1 MFSQTTLTDITFHG
15 GVNDIGGNKFL
26 VEDKGTK
33 ILMDF
38 GMSFGDEGKFFSQF
52 MNARTSNSLADL
64 FELGI
69 LPNIPGM
76 YRTDLTKHMDLGG
89 NEETEID
96 AVLLTHAHVDH
107 CKYISYLRP
116 DIPIYCSEASK
127 LIMQN
132 YDDTG
137 TDQYLA
143 VKERFQVYEN
153 NRGEISRATSRT
165 NPPIPREIRV
175 FDEGKEFSIDS
186 IDVVPMPVDHSLF
199 TVLRLFV
206 HSPDL

>member
-1 MFSQTTLTDITFHG
+1 MTSITFHG

-26 VEDKGTK
+26 VEDKGTR

-38 GMSFGDEGKFFSQF
+38 GMSFTDEGKFFSQF

-76 YRTDLTKHMDLGG
+76 YRRDYTRHMGLGG
-89 NEETEID
+89 DEKTTID

-107 CKYISYLRP
+107 CKYISLLRP
-116 DIPIYCSEASK
+116 EIPIYCSEASK

-132 YDDTG
+132 YDETG
-137 TDQYLA
+137 TDPVSYTHLTLPT
-143 VKERFQVYEN
+143 
-153 NRGEISRATSRT
+153 NRE
-165 NPPIPREIRV
+165 V
-175 FDEGKEFSIDS
+175 
-186 IDVVPMPVDHSLF
+186 
-199 TVLRLFV
+199 
-206 HSPDL
+206 